1 MVKGYTAVGHNHGLR
16 WCYESV
22 GRPSW
27 ACSAHGAIREVFSEE
42 VTLDLEL
49 DG

>member
-1 MVKGYTAVGHNHGLR
+1 MVKGYKALGHNHGLKR
-16 WCYESV
+16 SYESV

-27 ACSAHGAIREVFSEE
+27 ACSAHGAIREVFSDE
-42 VTLDLEL
+42 VTLELEP

>member
-1 MVKGYTAVGHNHGLR
+1 MVKGYKALGHNHGLR
-16 WCYESV
+16 QYYGRV
-22 GRPSW
+22 RRPSW

-42 VTLDLEL
+42 VTLKLEL